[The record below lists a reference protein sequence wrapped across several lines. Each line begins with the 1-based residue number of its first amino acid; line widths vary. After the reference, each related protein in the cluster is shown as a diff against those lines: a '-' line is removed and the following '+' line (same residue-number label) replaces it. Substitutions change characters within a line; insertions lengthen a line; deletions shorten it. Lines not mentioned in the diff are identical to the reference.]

1 MSNIT
6 TFQLDADVSKL
17 VASIEKA
24 KGEFDVL
31 QKKVDEVKGVLPNV
45 FNTGNSDALL
55 KSIRAQNKELDAEK
69 QALNDLNKYLKVL
82 EATQKQAFQS
92 GVTERFSVFIQI
104 LTAGFVVPLLRGRV
118 VEVEGLVDRA
128 T

>member
-31 QKKVDEVKGVLPNV
+31 QKKVDDVKGVLPNV

-82 EATQKQAFQS
+82 EALKNKLFKAVKFQN
-92 GVTERFSVFIQI
+92 
-104 LTAGFVVPLLRGRV
+104 
-118 VEVEGLVDRA
+118 
-128 T
+128 